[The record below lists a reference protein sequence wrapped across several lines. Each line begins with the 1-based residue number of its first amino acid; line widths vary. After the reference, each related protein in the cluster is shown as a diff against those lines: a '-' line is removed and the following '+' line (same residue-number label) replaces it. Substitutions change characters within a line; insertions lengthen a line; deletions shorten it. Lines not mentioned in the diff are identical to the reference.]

1 MPKVCESAL
10 EKACLQTIE
19 HFENKI
25 ITNFINEVGPEVLQ
39 FSTFFFFF
47 FLSANKNTR
56 DKREKRIYILQV
68 TEAQVINPC
77 W

>member
-1 MPKVCESAL
+1 MCFMVSKKNYIHLKNIKKRNIKTSKPMIL
-10 EKACLQTIE
+10 
-19 HFENKI
+19 
-25 ITNFINEVGPEVLQ
+25 
-39 FSTFFFFF
+39 FFFFF